1 MMSLASRLQNNQPLP
16 LLPMT
21 RSALMG
27 LVEITGDKH
36 SLSLGPAVIISPV
49 FVKAAE

>member
-1 MMSLASRLQNNQPLP
+1 MMSLVSRFQNNQPLP
-16 LLPMT
+16 PLPMT
-21 RSALMG
+21 RSP

-36 SLSLGPAVIISPV
+36 LLGFGPAVIISPV